1 MDKGPET
8 PMESEISMQDIMD
21 EIKDLVEIVDI
32 IHTEISGIKV
42 ILNKKTDKPSEK
54 KNDKKDSDE
63 TFTYMHG

>member
-32 IHTEISGIKV
+32 IHTEISGITV